1 VPLPLRSIRLPGMLH
16 AFDVDCGDDVLP
28 GHRLV
33 VRGLADHGRSR
44 DDLTSR
50 DHSGNV
56 ECQMVALVFELVP
69 GVTAAEEA
77 AREPGTP
84 FTVDATYGA
93 DVPLPWSTGGS
104 GPTGLG
110 GPGSHESYDEV
121 RWGGES
127 TVGES
132 GPWPVPAGA
141 RRLTFWVRGPDHQH
155 PTGTVTVDLGTGSA
169 VWAPLTT

>member
-1 VPLPLRSIRLPGMLH
+1 MHLPAPSDRLPTMLRT
-16 AFDVDCGDDVLP
+16 FDVDCGHDVFP

-56 ECQMVALVFELVP
+56 ECQMVALVYELLP

-77 AREPGTP
+77 AREPGSP
-84 FTVDATYGA
+84 FTVDATCSP
-93 DVPLPWSTGGS
+93 DVALPWSTGGS

-110 GPGSHESYDEV
+110 GPGSVESYDEV
-121 RWGGES
+121 VWGGEC

-132 GPWPVPAGA
+132 GPWRVPEGA
-141 RRLTFWVRGPDHQH
+141 RRLTFWLSGPDHRH
-155 PTGTVTVDLGTGSA
+155 PAGTVTVDLGTGEAAWTPSG
-169 VWAPLTT
+169 

>member
-1 VPLPLRSIRLPGMLH
+1 MTLPPRSDRLPTMLRT
-16 AFDVDCGDDVLP
+16 FDVDCGDDVFP

-50 DHSGNV
+50 DQSANI
-56 ECQMVALVFELVP
+56 ECQMVALAYELLP

-77 AREPGTP
+77 AREPRSA
-84 FTVDATYGA
+84 FSVDATYSA
-93 DVPLPWSTGGS
+93 DVPLAWSTGGS

-110 GPGSHESYDEV
+110 GPGSCESCDEAI
-121 RWGGES
+121 WGGET

-132 GPWPVPAGA
+132 GPWPVPEE
-141 RRLTFWVRGPDHQH
+141 RG
-155 PTGTVTVDLGTGSA
+155 GS
-169 VWAPLTT
+169 PSG

>member
-1 VPLPLRSIRLPGMLH
+1 MTVPLRSSRLPTMLRT
-16 AFDVDCGDDVLP
+16 FDVDCGDDVFP

-33 VRGLADHGRSR
+33 ARGLADHGRSR

-50 DHSGNV
+50 DHSRNV
-56 ECQMVALVFELVP
+56 ECQMVALVFELLP

-77 AREPGTP
+77 AREPGSP
-84 FTVDATYGA
+84 FTVDATFSA

-104 GPTGLG
+104 GPTGPG

-132 GPWPVPAGA
+132 GPWPVPDGA
-141 RRLTFWVRGPDHQH
+141 RRLTFWLSGPTGRR
-155 PTGTVTVDLGTGSA
+155 PAGTVTVDLVTSQADWTPEG
-169 VWAPLTT
+169 